1 MTHLLFDLLFEIV
14 LYQLKQI
21 KGALMKFTYFHFKEK
36 TMKTKEKEE
45 LWKRNKVVRETEP
58 TPTQGK

>member
-21 KGALMKFTYFHFKEK
+21 KEALIYE
-36 TMKTKEKEE
+36 TKEKEE
-45 LWKRNKVVRETEP
+45 LRKGNKVVRETQP